1 MGANY
6 TVHSLAI
13 VDEDAQKKSKDEQDQ
28 PQFIAKNGHLEFR
41 ERIEVST
48 SLELTAMK
56 LHAFIREYK
65 VEVLSQDNAQMKMR
79 IGRLGFTRRWGS
91 VTERQPLEIDVQFET
106 TRSAEG
112 PDSKSKTTRLV
123 SIVAVP
129 FGKAPDAETFAHRC
143 GILMRELR
151 AYLLG
156 S

>member
-1 MGANY
+1 
-6 TVHSLAI
+6 
-13 VDEDAQKKSKDEQDQ
+13 
-28 PQFIAKNGHLEFR
+28 
-41 ERIEVST
+41 
-48 SLELTAMK
+48 
-56 LHAFIREYK
+56 
-65 VEVLSQDNAQMKMR
+65 MKMR

-106 TRSAEG
+106 TRSSGG
-112 PDSKSKTTRLV
+112 PDSKSRTTRLV
-123 SIVAVP
+123 SVVAVP